1 MNPIPEDKIFSLD
14 VLIYHMVD
22 ELDENKESILRSETP
37 SEIIGKIID
46 KHVPHENHKLAGLL
60 IDDLSL
66 GYPYRKLERKTDVFK
81 LLKWSIYERLNQAAN
96 QWHEQHL
103 DSSGADHHV
112 RSYN

>member
-14 VLIYHMVD
+14 VLIYHMVE
-22 ELDENKESILRSETP
+22 ELDENEKSILQSENP
-37 SEIIGKIID
+37 GEIIRKIID
-46 KHVPHENHKLAGLL
+46 SHIPTANHRLAGLL

-66 GYPYRKLERKTDVFK
+66 GYPYHKFERKTDVFR
-81 LLKWSIYERLNQAAN
+81 LLKWSIYERLDRAAN

-103 DSSGADHHV
+103 NSSGTDHHV